1 MRAMR
6 RTPTLRAQFC
16 KPGASA
22 MAKSVTIYHN
32 PKCTTSCNVLA
43 MIEATGAKPKVVE
56 YLKPG
61 WTKPQLKALFAA
73 AGLTP
78 RDAMRKKAAE
88 DLGISEMATAAQILD
103 AMVEHPVLVERPFVE
118 TSKGA
123 VLARP
128 KEKVR

>member
-1 MRAMR
+1 
-6 RTPTLRAQFC
+6 
-16 KPGASA
+16 

-43 MIEATGAKPKVVE
+43 MIEASGAKPKVVE
-56 YLKPG
+56 YLKAG

-78 RDAMRKKAAE
+78 REAMRKKAAE
-88 DLGISEMATAAQILD
+88 DLGISEKATAAQILD
-103 AMVEHPVLVERPFVE
+103 AMVEHRVLVERPFVE
-118 TSKGA
+118 TSKGV

-128 KEKVR
+128 KEKVREVL